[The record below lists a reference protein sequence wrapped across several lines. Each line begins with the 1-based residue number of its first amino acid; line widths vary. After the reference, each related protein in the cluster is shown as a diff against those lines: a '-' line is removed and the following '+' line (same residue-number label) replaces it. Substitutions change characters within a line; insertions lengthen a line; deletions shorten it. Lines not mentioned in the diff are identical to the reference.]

1 MAYAYRS
8 RRKRG
13 SSYGSKSRRRTTTR
27 RRTYGSYKPR
37 RRATRTRRRSVNRR
51 SGAQTL
57 RIVIEQ
63 PGTAPAGFATQQS
76 LAALGEVEKPA
87 KKAKLG
93 SNA

>member
-1 MAYAYRS
+1 MAYAYRT

-13 SSYGSKSRRRTTTR
+13 TSYGKSRRRKTTTR
-27 RRTYGSYKPR
+27 RSYGGNYSR
-37 RRATRTRRRSVNRR
+37 RRTTRTRRRSVGRR
-51 SGAQTL
+51 GGTQTL
-57 RIVIEQ
+57 RIVMEM
-63 PGTAPAGFATQQS
+63 PGTAPAGIASQTS